1 MGMFD
6 GILGGIV
13 GAEMAT
19 TVNHLIEQH
28 GGVAGIIG
36 QLQRN
41 GLGNTVKSWVGTG
54 PNQPVTADQLHTA
67 LGADTVAQLAA
78 RMGLNPQ
85 DLLARLSQA
94 LPTAIDKLT
103 PAGVVPKP

>member
-28 GGVAGIIG
+28 GGLAGIVS
-36 QLQRN
+36 QLQQN
-41 GLGNTVKSWVGTG
+41 GLGNTVKSWIGTG
-54 PNQPVTADQLHTA
+54 PNQPVSTDQLHQA

-78 RMGLNPQ
+78 KMGLSPQ
-85 DLLARLSQA
+85 ELLARLSQA

-103 PAGVVPKP
+103 PAGVVPKS